1 MFAPTPPGAE
11 IGPSSAGG
19 LSTERVRVLG
29 PTVGAT
35 TCDDALPAALAGG
48 ALAIV
53 DHSVDHRDDGVDDG
67 GYMQVEGTSRLA
79 HRRESDVSL
88 ITDTGLGRQDSD
100 VPLLDLADPTD
111 PGIVQRRLSSTS
123 RL

>member
-1 MFAPTPPGAE
+1 M
-11 IGPSSAGG
+11 
-19 LSTERVRVLG
+19 LG
-29 PTVGAT
+29 PAVGAT
-35 TCDDALPAALAGG
+35 TYDDALPAALAGVF
-48 ALAIV
+48 AVV

-67 GYMQVEGTSRLA
+67 GYMEVEGTSRPA
-79 HRRESDVSL
+79 HRLQSDVSL

>member
-1 MFAPTPPGAE
+1 M
-11 IGPSSAGG
+11 
-19 LSTERVRVLG
+19 LG
-29 PTVGAT
+29 PAVGAT
-35 TCDDALPAALAGG
+35 THDAALPAALAD
-48 ALAIV
+48 ALTGV
-53 DHSVDHRDDGVDDG
+53 DHSVDYRDDGGHMV
-67 GYMQVEGTSRLA
+67 VEGTSRPA
-79 HRRESDVSL
+79 RRLESDVSL